1 MTTAEAYRKS
11 MELLLDSGFS
21 LPRARL
27 EARLLLDDV
36 SGVRYSHLLQP
47 EAVLDAPA
55 QGRLRHA
62 CSQLTSDVPLAYLL
76 REREFFG
83 LPFRC
88 DRRALIP
95 RPETE
100 MLVEAAVARLQNLQ
114 NHSGALVSGAL
125 VSGALVSGAL
135 VSGALVSG
143 ALVADLG
150 TGTGCIAV
158 SVAHA
163 LPQAVIYAT
172 DASEDA
178 LQLAR
183 ENARRHGVTGRVEF
197 VAGDADNWAAPLLRE
212 GFGAMFD
219 LLLSNPPYI
228 ATRKIESL
236 APQIRDWE
244 PRAALDGGADGLHCY
259 RQLAAQCPVLL
270 KPGGAF
276 IVELGAGQFEAV
288 RAIFEAHNWTV
299 APPIFDLGGIGRVL
313 VATQAG

>member
-1 MTTAEAYRKS
+1 MTTAEAYQKS
-11 MELLLDSGFS
+11 MGLLLDSGFS

-27 EARLLLDDV
+27 EARLLLDGV

-76 REREFFG
+76 REREFYG

-100 MLVEAAVARLQNLQ
+100 TLVEAAIARLQNF
-114 NHSGALVSGAL
+114 SGALINGAL
-125 VSGALVSGAL
+125 I
-135 VSGALVSG
+135 
-143 ALVADLG
+143 ADLG

-158 SVAHA
+158 SVAYA
-163 LPQAVIYAT
+163 LPQAVVYAT

-183 ENARRHGVTGRVEF
+183 ENARRHGVAGQIEF
-197 VAGDADNWAAPLLRE
+197 VAGDAGNWAAPLLRE

-228 ATRKIESL
+228 ATGEIESL

-244 PRAALDGGADGLHCY
+244 PRLALDGGDDGLLPY
-259 RQLAAQCPVLL
+259 RQLAAQCGALL
-270 KPGGAF
+270 KPGGALMM
-276 IVELGAGQFEAV
+276 ELGAGQFEAV
-288 RAIFEAHNWTV
+288 RAIFEENMWTV
-299 APPIFDLGGIGRVL
+299 APPIFDLAGTARVL